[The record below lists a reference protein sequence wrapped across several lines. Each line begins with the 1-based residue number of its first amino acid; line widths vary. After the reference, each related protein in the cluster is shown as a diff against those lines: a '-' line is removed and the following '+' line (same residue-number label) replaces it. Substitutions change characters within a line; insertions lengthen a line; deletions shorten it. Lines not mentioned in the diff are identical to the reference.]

1 MTDLSPA
8 APPREPVI
16 ITTSIPMTDTKPRD
30 LIKLLIDAL
39 KKECNWIDNPKH
51 DELIAKAN
59 IYLAQS
65 GPVAPTDEE
74 LREMWLGKKWFNE
87 GATYREFASICRAA
101 LARWGK

>member
-8 APPREPVI
+8 APPREPVTI
-16 ITTSIPMTDTKPRD
+16 EETCPNHTMKD
-30 LIKLLIDAL
+30 LRTLCDEAIQFWDACCDMDDVIS
-39 KKECNWIDNPKH
+39 EMR
-51 DELIAKAN
+51 A
-59 IYLAQS
+59 YLAQ
-65 GPVAPTDEE
+65 PVQPGPTDQE